1 MTMLSLVQTGIL
13 LLAVVLALTTLA
25 RRLLIPYPIL
35 LVLGGLAIAMIP
47 GLPPVRLDPD
57 LVFLV
62 FLPPILWAAA
72 YFTSLREF
80 RQNLRPISLL
90 AVGLVLATTAAV
102 AAVARLIVPGLPWPA
117 ALALGAIVSP
127 PDAVAAT
134 AIARRLAIPRRV
146 ITVLEGESLVND
158 ASALV
163 LYRSAVAVMIGGS
176 FVVWE
181 GLAEFALSGV
191 AGIAIGLVVGVAT
204 RHALRL
210 TDESFSAI
218 AVTLLAPYVAW
229 VVAERFH
236 ASAVLACVTGGLYV
250 RQHFSAIVAPVTRI
264 QARAVWDLLVFVLN
278 GVVFIL
284 IGLQLAALRQSIPA
298 HELATL
304 LWQGAVVS
312 ATAIVVRLIWVPIA
326 AYLPRALS
334 PRLRARD
341 PMPPWSAIFL
351 IGWTGMRGIVSLAA
365 ALALPLTTAAGAP
378 LPFRDEIIVLTFVV
392 ILITL
397 VLQGLSLGPL
407 IRRLRLRRRRR
418 ARARGDAGAGAR
430 FPGRPGA
437 GGPARAAS
445 GGPSREHVDRMRAH
459 YTQRARRFSEL
470 GDRECS
476 AEMAAAQRRLRHE
489 TLSAER
495 RALIRLRD
503 EGAIGD
509 EVLHRLEYELDVE
522 AIRIGLGER
531 LPAGDGSAAGPEAG
545 QGGRHE

>member
-1 MTMLSLVQTGIL
+1 M
-13 LLAVVLALTTLA
+13 VLALTTLA

-35 LVLGGLAIAMIP
+35 LVLGGLAIAMVP
-47 GLPPVRLDPD
+47 GLPPVQLHPD

-72 YFTSLREF
+72 YFTSLRDF

-191 AGIAIGLVVGVAT
+191 AGVAIGLAVGVAT

-218 AVTLLAPYVAW
+218 AATLLAPYVAW
-229 VVAERFH
+229 VVAEGFH

-264 QARAVWDLLVFVLN
+264 QARAVWDLLIFVLN

-298 HELATL
+298 PGLATL
-304 LWQGAVVS
+304 FWQGAVVS
-312 ATAIVVRLIWVPIA
+312 ATAIVVRLVWVPIA

-334 PRLRARD
+334 PSLRARD

-365 ALALPLTTAAGAP
+365 ALALPLTTAGGAP

-392 ILITL
+392 ILVTL

-407 IRRLRLRRRRR
+407 IRRLDFGDDDALEREETLARER
-418 ARARGDAGAGAR
+418 AS
-430 FPGRPGA
+430 
-437 GGPARAAS
+437 RAALERVDQLAHERWTQ
-445 GGPSREHVDRMRAH
+445 REHVDRMRAH

-522 AIRIGLGER
+522 AVRMGLGER
-531 LPAGDGSAAGPEAG
+531 LPAVEGSAAGPEAG